1 MQKNGYISRT
11 QYIGKSKV
19 QCQVNQKTF
28 KLFEDIEKNKTDE
41 NNKEDSIKSVT
52 EYIYSVNKT
61 ILRMQRKKRRVN
73 DFSFNK
79 IDRSNFPL

>member
-1 MQKNGYISRT
+1 M
-11 QYIGKSKV
+11 

-52 EYIYSVNKT
+52 EYI
-61 ILRMQRKKRRVN
+61 ILLTKQSYECKEKREKSMISHSTRLIEVI
-73 DFSFNK
+73 FPY
-79 IDRSNFPL
+79 DRNRCGYISNIGVCK